1 MTRKVVSNT
10 RSIVV
15 FRSIFLLLFLRD
27 YQHRHMPAVSRIELK
42 FTGHAQQDALLL
54 VSCVMN

>member
-1 MTRKVVSNT
+1 MTGKVVSNT

-15 FRSIFLLLFLRD
+15 FRSIFLLLFFRD
-27 YQHRHMPAVSRIELK
+27 YQHRRMPAVSRIELK

-54 VSCVMN
+54 VSCLMN